1 MKTEFLCTV
10 PVLPSQNI
18 ARDIDW
24 YSHNFGFVKTFG
36 DHMYA
41 GMRLEDIVI
50 HLQWHADTAADP
62 ILGGSV
68 VRIFVK
74 NIEPY
79 FESLVVKG
87 VVKCDKLIK
96 NTPWGTH
103 EFGLYDLN
111 NNSIFIVEDIETSA
125 EITS

>member
-18 ARDIDW
+18 TRDIDW

-62 ILGGSV
+62 LLGGSV

-87 VVKCDKLIK
+87 AITYDKLIK
-96 NTPWGTH
+96 NTAWGTH

-111 NNSIFIVEDIETSA
+111 NNAVFVVEDIESSSEKTS
-125 EITS
+125 